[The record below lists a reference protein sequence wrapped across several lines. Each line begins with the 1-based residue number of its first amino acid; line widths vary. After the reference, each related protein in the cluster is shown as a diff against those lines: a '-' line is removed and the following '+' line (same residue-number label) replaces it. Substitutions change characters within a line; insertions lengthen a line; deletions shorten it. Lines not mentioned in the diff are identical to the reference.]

1 MRARA
6 RRAAVPLAALV
17 ALAALLPPWP
27 SYAGIPP
34 QSLVEVADFSGL
46 VVSPDGRRLAFRVE
60 RASVE
65 HDTYDSTWYVQDT
78 DGRSPPRRVGDGGEP
93 LRDEGG
99 GALPAE
105 ARWSPDGRWLFYRAL
120 RDGGIQVW
128 RAATDGT
135 VGMPVTADAANVR
148 AFALSGDGGKLRYS
162 VGATREDIVHAE
174 QEEYDHGVHVTPDVP
189 IGQGLFRSH
198 YVDGRLAMQR
208 YDGIGF
214 VREGLLASVPAR
226 WKEVDLATGKASDVR
241 PDESPKG
248 DGTIDAMRDPRT
260 GRAISI
266 VQSGT
271 GSDGSDSALK
281 VLPAPSGGPGI
292 ECRDEACSHAP
303 ITSAQWRPGANEV
316 LFTTSARSEGWA
328 QSIFRWNIDTGE
340 VLPVMQS
347 RGLVNGG
354 RERSSTCAIAAEAL
368 ACVVAEPDRPPRLER
383 IDIETGRRQP
393 MFEPNAALAS
403 DLEKAITPRFLRWKD
418 AKGHEF
424 TGQLF
429 LGTADAAS
437 PRPLFVTYYSC
448 PGFLRGGTGDEWP
461 LASLAADGIAT
472 LCINAAPY
480 VFDPVVRYDTG
491 LEAVRSV
498 VALLAG
504 EGIVDPAR
512 VGMGGLSFGS
522 EVTQWVATES
532 DLLAA
537 ASEAAPSV
545 TPLYYLISSLQGGRF
560 FTGLYA
566 AWGLRAP
573 EATPAQWKRISPTFN
588 LDRIHIPILYQMP
601 EEEYLL
607 ALDYLIPMMR
617 EQKADLFI
625 FPDETHQKFLPRHKA
640 AAYERNLDW
649 FRFWLQGYESADA
662 EKRGQYEHWR
672 AMRDALRGEGS
683 R

>member
-1 MRARA
+1 MRTRVCN
-6 RRAAVPLAALV
+6 AAMPLVL
-17 ALAALLPPWP
+17 LATLAGLLFPLP
-27 SYAGIPP
+27 SRAGIPTR
-34 QSLVEVADFSGL
+34 SLVEVADFSGL

-65 HDTYDSTWYVQDT
+65 HDMYDSTWYVQDM
-78 DGRSPPRRVGDGGEP
+78 DGRSPPHSVGDGGEP

-135 VGMPVTADAANVR
+135 GGMPVTADAANVR
-148 AFALSGDGGKLRYS
+148 AFALSGDGGTLRYS

-214 VREGLLASVPAR
+214 VREGLLASAPDR
-226 WKEVDLATGKASDVR
+226 WKQVDLATGKV
-241 PDESPKG
+241 G
-248 DGTIDAMRDPRT
+248 DLRTGVPSEGQATVDAMRDPRT
-260 GRAISI
+260 GRTVAIVRSAA
-266 VQSGT
+266 G
-271 GSDGSDSALK
+271 GDGSNAALQ
-281 VLPAPSGGPGI
+281 VLPATSGAPGI
-292 ECRDEACSHAP
+292 ECRAAMCSHAA
-303 ITSAQWRPGANEV
+303 ISSAQWRPGINEV
-316 LFTTSARSEGWA
+316 LFTTSPRDEGGA
-328 QSIFRWNIDTGE
+328 QSIFRWKPGTGE
-340 VLPVMQS
+340 VFPVAQS

-383 IDIETGRRQP
+383 IDIDTGRRQP
-393 MFEPNAALAS
+393 MFEPNAALAA
-403 DLEKAITPRFLRWKD
+403 DLGKAITPRFLRWKD

-429 LGTADAAS
+429 LGTADKAP

-472 LCINAAPY
+472 LCINAAAY
-480 VFDPVVRYDTG
+480 MYDPVTRYDTG

-504 EGIVDPAR
+504 EVIVDPAR

-537 ASEAAPSV
+537 ASEAAPLA

-560 FTGLYA
+560 LTGLYA

-573 EATPAQWKRISPTFN
+573 ETTPAQWKRISPTFN
-588 LDRIHIPILYQMP
+588 LDRIHVPILYQMP
-601 EEEYLL
+601 EEEYLF
-607 ALDYLIPMMR
+607 ALDYLVPMMR
-617 EQKADLFI
+617 EHKADLYI

-662 EKRGQYEHWR
+662 GKRGQYEHWR